1 MIITKTYSIRAL
13 AKINLLLLV
22 GKKLKNSDY
31 HSLKTITAR
40 TNLADD
46 ITVEVEE
53 ILNTEVDT
61 YKESGL
67 SLPAIPERKNSFSW
81 TLKVEIEQ
89 SLRDHIQDESI
100 VGDLASDNNLI
111 NKALKVISESS
122 YFDLRGVRLNIH
134 LLKRIPIFAGLGGG
148 SADAAAII
156 NLVSDIQNVALNHRL
171 EIAQQVG
178 QDCVLCI
185 KNSIQLSTYNGAF
198 HNEELHSLSEEN
210 QKKPLYCLLY
220 KVPEGSRTKE
230 AYQNL
235 NRTSVTSDSESLF
248 SVEHLNDLELGLNNV
263 KKLISL
269 GQGKEE
275 PANQQP
281 FKIINHFEENV
292 LSISQEIEAGMR
304 HICNGSPVTY
314 GVSGSGTTIFGI
326 FSDIESALN
335 TAKGL
340 KKDGYFISVDKLFI
354 K

>member
-1 MIITKTYSIRAL
+1 MIIAKTYSIKAF

-22 GKKLKNSDY
+22 GKKLKNSEY

-40 TNLADD
+40 TNLVDV

-53 ILNTEVDT
+53 FSNSEVDS

-67 SLPAIPERKNSFSW
+67 SLPDIAVRRNSFSW
-81 TLKVEIEQ
+81 SLKVEINQ
-89 SLRDHIQDESI
+89 ALKDHLQDENI

-111 NKALKVISESS
+111 NKALKIISESR
-122 YFDLRGVRLNIH
+122 YFNLTGVRLNIH
-134 LLKRIPIFAGLGGG
+134 LLKRIPIYAGLGGG

-156 NLVSDIQNVALNHRL
+156 NLISDLKNVDLNHRL

-185 KNSIQLSTYNGAF
+185 KNNIQLSTYDGAF
-198 HNEELHSLSEEN
+198 HNEELHSLTEGN

-235 NRTSVTSDSESLF
+235 NRQCVISDEALF
-248 SVEHLNDLELGLNNV
+248 SDEQIKDLEIGLNNV
-263 KKLISL
+263 KNLISL
-269 GQGKEE
+269 AQGKEG
-275 PANQQP
+275 PTNKQP
-281 FKIINHFEENV
+281 FKTINHFEDNV
-292 LSISQEIEAGMR
+292 LSISHEIEAGMR
-304 HICNGSPVTY
+304 YIYNKTPVIY

-340 KKDGYFISVDKLFI
+340 KKDGYFISVDELFI
-354 K
+354 